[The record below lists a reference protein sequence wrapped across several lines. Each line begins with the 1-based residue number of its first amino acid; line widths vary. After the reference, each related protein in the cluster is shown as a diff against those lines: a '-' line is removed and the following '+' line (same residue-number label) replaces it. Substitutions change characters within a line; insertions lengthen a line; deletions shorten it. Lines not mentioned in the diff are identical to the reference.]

1 MRRITILVIACLG
14 LSGCAIL
21 PSNPFAG
28 AAARGDLPY
37 RADLSVARR
46 GLPEFSVVV
55 DARGAP
61 LAAFRESARFP
72 GTRYCLRY
80 LGSSEIAWRRDRASG
95 DWAVQY
101 RADGRPVVAGRCTG
115 R

>member
-1 MRRITILVIACLG
+1 MRCITILVIACLG

-28 AAARGDLPY
+28 AEPRRDLPY

-46 GLPEFSVVV
+46 GQPEFAVLV
-55 DARGAP
+55 AAPGAP
-61 LAAFRESARFP
+61 LATFRESARFP

-80 LGSSEIAWRRDRASG
+80 FGSSEIDWRRDPASG

-101 RADGRPVVAGRCTG
+101 GDDGRPVVAGRCTS

>member
-1 MRRITILVIACLG
+1 MRRITILLTACLG
-14 LSGCAIL
+14 LSGCAVL
-21 PSNPFAG
+21 PSNLFAR
-28 AAARGDLPY
+28 ATPQSDLPY
-37 RADLSVARR
+37 RASLSAGQR
-46 GLPEFSVVV
+46 GSPAFAVTV

-80 LGSSEIAWRRDRASG
+80 FGSSEIAWQRDGAG
-95 DWAVQY
+95 AEWAVRY
-101 RADGRPVVAGRCTG
+101 GRDGRPVVAGRCVG

>member
-1 MRRITILVIACLG
+1 MRRTTILVVAYLG

-28 AAARGDLPY
+28 AAPRADLPY

-46 GLPEFSVVV
+46 GQPEFAVVV
-55 DARGAP
+55 AAPGAP
-61 LAAFRESARFP
+61 LEAFRESARFP

-80 LGSSEIAWRRDRASG
+80 FGSSEIAWKRDPASR
-95 DWAVQY
+95 DWAVHY
-101 RADGRPVVAGRCTG
+101 GTGGRPVVAGRCTS